1 MKTPPKTAVTAS
13 AKTPLKSKVC
23 RALGTLA
30 AAGTIAALGSVAPAL
45 AGGPL
50 PYDLITPPPNV
61 NIAIIYNEVTTGNS
75 FYTAGGTKVGDTSV
89 VTDVPILRFVHTFG
103 QIFGAQWGVQ
113 IIAPD
118 VNFIGSTKIGGA
130 DLSNNGGFAEP
141 QLSAFIYPYSNP
153 TQDAYFNVTY
163 FFSPAVGAYNAN
175 AALNASSNTIVN
187 NLEVGFGHRLFGE
200 PKGKRLDLEV
210 WLDGYVYGNN
220 SDGPLI
226 GPFKTTVHTQ
236 AAGQVI
242 VYLPYYFHPQT
253 AGYVGLSFEQTVGGK
268 AYLTSPI
275 GNFDTG
281 NRNNVTTIGVNAG
294 TFLAPTIA
302 TQISLTTDVRT
313 RGGLKNNVIFLAQVA
328 KIF

>member
-1 MKTPPKTAVTAS
+1 MKAS
-13 AKTPLKSKVC
+13 LNH
-23 RALGTLA
+23 RAGRAICTLA
-30 AAGTIAALGSVAPAL
+30 AAGALVTFGTAAMPAQ

-50 PYDLITPPPNV
+50 PYDLITPPPNI
-61 NIAIIYNEVTTGNS
+61 NIAIIYNEVTSGNS
-75 FYTAGGTKVGDTSV
+75 FTTAGGTKVGDTNV

-118 VNFIGSTKIGGA
+118 ANFIGTPKIGGA
-130 DLSNNGGFAEP
+130 DLTSNGGFTEP
-141 QLSAFIYPYSNP
+141 QLSAFIFPYSNP
-153 TQDAYFNVTY
+153 TQDAYLNITY

-175 AALNASSNTIVN
+175 VSLNASNNAIVN
-187 NLEVGFGHRLFGE
+187 NLEVGFGHRVFGE
-200 PKGKRLDLEV
+200 PKGKRLDFEV
-210 WLDGYVYGNN
+210 WLDGYLYGNN
-220 SDGPLI
+220 SDGPLV
-226 GPFKTTVHTQ
+226 GPFKTSVHTQ
-236 AAGQVI
+236 PVGQVI

-268 AYLTSPI
+268 AYLDSPI
-275 GNFDTG
+275 GEFDTG

-302 TQISLTTDVRT
+302 AQVSLTSDVRV